1 MSNVFAIAVTF
12 MGHHRLEGSKR
23 CEDTH
28 KHRAFTYYLERLDRP
43 WFQNPWAY
51 ISDFRSIRVS
61 REKRLL
67 ASSCPSARLLRN
79 SKFG

>member
-12 MGHHRLEGSKR
+12 MGHHRLEGSKS
-23 CEDTH
+23 CEDTR
-28 KHRAFTYYLERLDRP
+28 KHRAFTYYPDRINRL
-43 WFQNPWAY
+43 WFQKPWAY

-61 REKRLL
+61 SEKRLL
-67 ASSCPSARLLRN
+67 ASSCLSVRLLRN